1 MASATLTRLT
11 SHELLQPSGVAD
23 AAVSRSSTRKGG
35 KGSKTSQGKG
45 TKGASASARALQV
58 LDDKDTAQQLMGTR
72 NDVAVSLLCQRP
84 ATISQNVLYAVA
96 LYKENTRALTFEN
109 VPADSLSHRT
119 HAG

>member
-1 MASATLTRLT
+1 MRDLVD
-11 SHELLQPSGVAD
+11 LLVGWS
-23 AAVSRSSTRKGG
+23 
-35 KGSKTSQGKG
+35 
-45 TKGASASARALQV
+45 
-58 LDDKDTAQQLMGTR
+58 LD
-72 NDVAVSLLCQRP
+72 P